1 MTKAIL
7 VTGGAGYLGSLVTHQ
22 LHQQG
27 YRVIV
32 LDNGLTTSCLSPL
45 QEREHIS
52 LIHGDIRSQ
61 EHLISLLCDVESVIH
76 LAALVGDASCSID
89 PQLTWEIN
97 YHGTISLVEA
107 CRQVGIKRFVFAST
121 CSVYGRQEDTLM
133 HEWSPLSPQSIYAQ
147 TKILAEQYL
156 LSRRDDHFS
165 PMILRFST
173 LYGLSPRMRFDL
185 AINHMAAKAV
195 RDGQI
200 TVHGGEQVRPFLHV
214 HDAARAILLAL
225 KHQTHSS
232 EPPIYN
238 CGTSAENYTLKAIGQ
253 LIAQE
258 VPQASF
264 SVQPHQIDHR
274 SYQVDFTR
282 ITEQFPFACE
292 YRVQDGIREI
302 VTAISQ
308 GQYHDYSHPRYSN
321 ERLLLQAL
329 QQSKVSSP
337 VSHYDQITAPDAVK

>member
-1 MTKAIL
+1 VTKAIL
-7 VTGGAGYLGSLVTHQ
+7 VTGGVGYLGSLVVRQ

-32 LDNGLTTSCLSPL
+32 LDNGLTTSCLPLL
-45 QEREHIS
+45 QEREGIAI
-52 LIHGDIRSQ
+52 IHDDIRSQ
-61 EHLISLLCDVESVIH
+61 ERLLSILGDVESVIH
-76 LAALVGDASCSID
+76 LAALVGDASCALD
-89 PQLTWEIN
+89 PHLAWEVN

-107 CRQVGIKRFVFAST
+107 CRLSGINRFVFAST
-121 CSVYGRQEDTLM
+121 CSVYGRQENALV

-156 LSRRDDHFS
+156 LSMRDDHFS

-185 AINHMAAKAV
+185 AINHMTAKAV

-200 TVHGGEQVRPFLHV
+200 TVYGGEQVRPFLHV
-214 HDAARAILLAL
+214 HDAAWAILLAL

-238 CGTSAENYTLKAIGQ
+238 CGTSTENYTLKAIGQ

-264 SVQPHQIDHR
+264 SVQPHQVDHR
-274 SYQVDFTR
+274 SYQVDFTH

-302 VTAISQ
+302 ITAINQ

-321 ERLLLQAL
+321 EHMLLQAL
-329 QQSKVSSP
+329 QQSKISSP